1 MSCKAFDDD
10 RKLNSDEKA
19 AEDDEDKTDEEI
31 IIFSARTDT
40 NDEKETDA
48 REAYLENETHKE
60 YDITADKLTKFK
72 IHRPF

>member
-19 AEDDEDKTDEEI
+19 AEEDEDKTDEEI

-48 REAYLENETHKE
+48 READLENETHKE
-60 YDITADKLTKFK
+60 YDSLEQLINKNECC
-72 IHRPF
+72 